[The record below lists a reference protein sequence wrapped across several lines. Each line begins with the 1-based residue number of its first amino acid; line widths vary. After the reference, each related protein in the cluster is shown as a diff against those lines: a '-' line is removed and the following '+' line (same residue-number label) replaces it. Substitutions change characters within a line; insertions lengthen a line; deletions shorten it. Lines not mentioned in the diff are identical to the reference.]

1 MPELPEVQ
9 TITNDLNK
17 KIKGYEIIDFQTEWA
32 KSIKMSLPEFKKK
45 LIGHKIKKIVRRG
58 KNLIFQ
64 LDNGLIMLVHLKMT
78 GHLLV
83 KGDRSKDKKVKDN
96 FFDEKV
102 NQYIRHIWFLRRG
115 QNKRTL
121 EFSDLR
127 KFAKIIL
134 LDEKNYRTEKSLNNL
149 GVEPLSRDFTEE
161 KLKEILNK
169 RKKTAIKI
177 VLMDQSLIAGIGNIY
192 ANEILF
198 ESRIDPRRQ
207 AGKIKRRETKELYK
221 QIKTILKKA
230 IEMRG
235 TSDSDYRDTDGAPG
249 GFQKRLKVYN
259 REGMRCKRKGCQGYI
274 ERIKLGQRSA
284 FYCKECQK

>member
-9 TITNDLNK
+9 TVVNDLNK

-32 KSIKMSLPEFKKK
+32 KSIKMPLPEFKKR
-45 LIGHKIKKIVRRG
+45 LVGHRIKKIVRRG
-58 KNLIFQ
+58 KNLLFQ

-83 KGDRSKDKKVKDN
+83 KGDKLKNKKTKDK
-96 FFDEKV
+96 FFNEKV
-102 NQYIRHIWFLRRG
+102 NQHIRHIWFLRRG
-115 QNKRTL
+115 RDKRTL

-134 LDEKNYRTEKSLNNL
+134 LDKESYKTEKSLNNL
-149 GVEPLSRDFTEE
+149 GMEPLSRDFTEE
-161 KLKEILNK
+161 KLKEILDK
-169 RKKTAIKI
+169 KKKTAIKI
-177 VLMDQSLIAGIGNIY
+177 VLMDQRLIAGIGNIY

-198 ESRIDPRRQ
+198 GSGIDPRRR
-207 AGKIKRRETKELYK
+207 AGEIKQKEVVKLYR

-249 GFQKRLKVYN
+249 GFQKILKVYN
-259 REGMRCKRKGCQGYI
+259 REGMKCKRKGCRGYI
-274 ERIKLGQRSA
+274 KRIKLGQRSA
-284 FYCKECQK
+284 FYCEECQK